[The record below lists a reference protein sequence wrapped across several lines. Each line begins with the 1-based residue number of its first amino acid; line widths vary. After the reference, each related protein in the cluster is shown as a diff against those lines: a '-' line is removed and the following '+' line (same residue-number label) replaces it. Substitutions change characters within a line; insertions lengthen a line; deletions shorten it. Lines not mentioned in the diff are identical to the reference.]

1 MFFFRRKSGERGG
14 MAGGGAAARD
24 ALATLETKM
33 RGFEGCL
40 GAAFAAFLGGGAGL
54 GERARRPERKMG
66 LAERVEEGMGAGLSA
81 APLTVHVTTNLKK
94 PVPGQSRQRTLGG
107 SKSGDESW
115 HREPPPAARTG
126 AACQSLVCMRRRR
139 RTRRRRR
146 RSFRRYNWI
155 PFYSG
160 FRGQKS
166 PHESKKSWRI

>member
-1 MFFFRRKSGERGG
+1 MVDCTLRAASASTFLANATCCFLRRTSGE
-14 MAGGGAAARD
+14 GGGTAGECLH
-24 ALATLETKM
+24 ALGLEQQL
-33 RGFEGCL
+33 RGFLPAIGHFFAAL
-40 GAAFAAFLGGGAGL
+40 GAMGNT
-54 GERARRPERKMG
+54 RRRGRP
-66 LAERVEEGMGAGLSA
+66 
-81 APLTVHVTTNLKK
+81 TTNLKK